1 MRDPRAPDARRS
13 FLFWQQYHDSAEGST
28 YKRFY
33 LQNDPAL
40 PHIGVVDPVTG
51 QLVKKWSG
59 FKAHSPSSPHGAACP
74 EARAVR
80 TGRRAAH
87 RQADGLRRQPACSCR
102 LAAKLAG
109 RPARPGRAERARGL
123 GGSVARVRRAD
134 AAADAAARA
143 AARA

>member
-13 FLFWQQYHDSAEGST
+13 FLFWQQYHDSPEGST

-59 FKAHSPSSPHGAACP
+59 FKARLPSSPHGAWACSN
-74 EARAVR
+74 ARAVR
-80 TGRRAAH
+80 VGRRAAH
-87 RQADGLRRQPACSCR
+87 RQADGLRRQPAYSRR

-109 RPARPGRAERARGL
+109 RLTRPGRAERGRGF
-123 GGSVARVRRAD
+123 GRSVARVRRAD
-134 AAADAAARA
+134 AATVAAARA
-143 AARA
+143 RVA